1 MDKHGIARKLI
12 QLKEQLEEKKAERSE
27 FQGEYKS
34 LVSRLKT
41 EFSIGE
47 VGSIEARLKDLDT
60 DLEALDESMAD
71 IIQEVEAILE
81 DIEE

>member
-12 QLKEQLEEKKAERSE
+12 QLKEQLEEKKAEKSE

-41 EFSIGE
+41 EFSIEE
-47 VGSIEARLKDLDT
+47 VESIEARLKDLDT
-60 DLEALDESMAD
+60 DIETLDESMAD
-71 IIQEVEAILE
+71 IIQEVEVILE